1 MDKKITSKSQARLD
15 KIKQIAAESFL
26 KNGYEATNLKDIIKE
41 AGGSFSS
48 VYQHYKN
55 KEGLFEAILNDFTKN
70 HFLKIF
76 NETMDIK
83 EDESLEDFLHNF
95 ALAYLG
101 IFNNT
106 KTIAIVRLLY
116 SEIYNEKIDFAK
128 WLKGN
133 NKAGIEF
140 MLQQRFAK
148 ENKKL
153 AKNAKFLS
161 YTFCA
166 MLRGSF
172 FIQSTFENKVLMDKK
187 EQKAHAKKLLNFL
200 PKDLLVLI
208 NQKLLK

>member
-76 NETMDIK
+76 NETMNIK
-83 EDESLEDFLHNF
+83 ENENLEDFLHNF

-187 EQKAHAKKLLNFL
+187 EQKAHAKKIVKLFTQG
-200 PKDLLVLI
+200 LVSF
-208 NQKLLK
+208 N

>member
-1 MDKKITSKSQARLD
+1 MNKKTTTKSQARLE

-26 KNGYEATNLKDIIKE
+26 KNGYEATNLKDIIKK

-55 KEGLFEAILNDFTKN
+55 KEGLFETVLNDFTKN

-76 NETMDIK
+76 NETMKIK
-83 EDESLEDFLHNF
+83 ENDSLGEYLYNF

-101 IFNNT
+101 IFNNA

-133 NKAGIEF
+133 NKTGIEF
-140 MLQQRFAK
+140 MLQQRLIR

-153 AKNAKFLS
+153 SKNAKFLS

-172 FIQSTFENKVLMDKK
+172 FIQSTLENRVLMDNK
-187 EQKAHAKKLLNFL
+187 EQKVHAKKIVKLFTQG
-200 PKDLLVLI
+200 LVSF
-208 NQKLLK
+208 N